1 MRQPMFR
8 FLLGLLLVGAAAP
21 VAAQTVGA
29 NAVVVNDVQ
38 MTTQANPQ
46 LHRAAV
52 RERVSLSNQIQT
64 GTGSRL
70 QILLLDGTSFQ
81 VGANARLTVDRFVYD
96 PNRSASEVGVNVAQG
111 SFRFV
116 SGAPTR
122 QRPGQSG
129 IRTPVASIGVRG
141 TIVEGAVGPEAIRIF
156 NAESGLPAVPN
167 ADPETATL
175 VLLRGPGPNVPGE
188 PAGAIDVSAGGRTL
202 PIETVGYAAYIPG
215 PGQPPIGPFLLSN
228 IGQSDLAVLL
238 GDPRTTVDV
247 EIDDPLVGD
256 PLIGGVLDHY
266 YDGSG
271 YCNDPAFC

>member
-1 MRQPMFR
+1 MFR
-8 FLLGLLLVGAAAP
+8 FLLGLLVVGAAAP

-29 NAVVVNDVQ
+29 NAVVVNDVR

-46 LHRAAV
+46 MHLAMV
-52 RERVSLSNQIQT
+52 RERVSLANQIQT
-64 GTGSRL
+64 GSGSRL

-96 PNRSASEVGVNVAQG
+96 PSRSASEVGVNVAQG

-116 SGAPTR
+116 SGTPTR

-156 NAESGLPAVPN
+156 NAESGLPAVPD

-188 PAGAIDVSAGGRTL
+188 PAGAIDVSAGGQTL
-202 PIETVGYAAYIPG
+202 PIETVGYAAFIPG

-228 IGQSDLAVLL
+228 LGQSDLAVLL

-256 PLIGGVLDHY
+256 PLIGGILDY
-266 YDGSG
+266 YDAGGG
-271 YCNDPAFC
+271 YCNDPTLC